1 MLTCIPVRIKLKN
14 NHMKTSNIFRGLTAI
29 VAMVSLTISADAQEV
44 NLVPN
49 GGFEDTNINKLR
61 TYGQMEEFSM
71 DWFSATEVAADIY
84 GNGAKGD
91 KVAVPKNNYGKQEP
105 SEGLCYAGFRAY
117 SKDPKLSRSY
127 LEVKLP
133 KTLDKDVMYCVSFDI
148 SLADLSRFAVNEIG
162 VLMSDRKIENPNT
175 GDMIRQADVLQKTN
189 KVFQFLE
196 GWETFCGTF
205 VGTGQ
210 EEYVVIGCFGGRGSI
225 TIDKVKR
232 PQGIVGD
239 DFYRGKPQMNHAY
252 YYIDNVKVVDI
263 QAKSQCVCAAADE
276 RDMDLVYGSSSIQ
289 AEDMTDKEIIKSSPI
304 YYAFLKRTPTGA
316 GKQTVS
322 NISAILIA
330 NPMMKIT
337 IVGHSDDDERN
348 EGQVNPR
355 YKMIG
360 KNRADQVRRM
370 LEAEGVLSTQISV
383 SDIGNMDPASSRD
396 TDISR
401 AKNRRVT
408 FEIK

>member
-1 MLTCIPVRIKLKN
+1 MLTCKPVRMKLKN

-29 VAMVSLTISADAQEV
+29 VAMVGLTISADAQEV

-71 DWFSATEVAADIY
+71 DWFAATEVAADIY
-84 GNGAKGD
+84 GDGAKGD
-91 KVAVPKNNYGKQEP
+91 KVAVPTNNYGKQEP
-105 SEGLCYAGFRAY
+105 SDGLCYAGFRAY
-117 SKDPKLSRSY
+117 SKDPRLNRSY

-162 VLMSDRKIENPNT
+162 VLMSDRKIELPNT
-175 GDMIRQADVLQKTN
+175 SDMIQQADVKQKTN
-189 KVFQFLE
+189 KVFQFLD

-210 EEYVVIGCFGGRGSI
+210 EEYVVIGCFGGRESM

-232 PQGIVGD
+232 PTGIVGA
-239 DFYRGKPQMNHAY
+239 QMNHAY
-252 YYIDNVKVVDI
+252 YYIDNVKVVDV

-276 RDMDLVYGSSSIQ
+276 RDMDLVYGSSSVQ
-289 AEDMTDKEIIKSSPI
+289 AEDMTDTEIIKSSSI
-304 YYAFLKRTPTGA
+304 YYAFLKRTPTGT
-316 GKQTVS
+316 GKQTVA
-322 NISAILIA
+322 NISAILTA

-360 KNRADQVRRM
+360 KNRADQIRRM
-370 LEAEGVLSTQISV
+370 LEAEGVLSSQISV
-383 SDIGNMDPASSRD
+383 SDMGNMDPASTRD
-396 TDISR
+396 NDISR
-401 AKNRRVT
+401 AQNRRVT